1 MSCAPSRQQEQKELA
16 PSPICI
22 SSDSDSEEG
31 GSLPP
36 AGGEGSSGCDSER
49 DGEPSRSAAR
59 LGDGARR
66 IKTTQSSPR
75 VQQLRGRQ
83 ALRSVTPE
91 MPNQQPPLREVSQD
105 GSVRGWRSWG
115 SSNSEGSVR
124 SSSGCESSAQG
135 TPPTAAMST
144 RGDAAGGG
152 KARASS
158 DRGSLNDSNDTETMG
173 VCAARR
179 ELDWDASPGTNDEQR
194 RDARGWLV
202 SKKTVLKL
210 PEFHG
215 VSPTPRKKA
224 PIDHSFPPN
233 LPVFSRSSALPS
245 MCACGGEG
253 VHLLQ
258 NRMKM
263 HQRRLTYPGSLC
275 VCGSRGFGCDAGGSR
290 MGIRYPALHP

>member
-1 MSCAPSRQQEQKELA
+1 MSSAPSRQQEQKELA

-22 SSDSDSEEG
+22 SSDSDGEEG

-49 DGEPSRSAAR
+49 DGEPSRSAPR
-59 LGDGARR
+59 LGDGSRS

-75 VQQLRGRQ
+75 VQMPRGRQ

-91 MPNQQPPLREVSQD
+91 MPDSQD
-105 GSVRGWRSWG
+105 GSVRRWRSSR
-115 SSNSEGSVR
+115 SSSSEGSVGSR
-124 SSSGCESSAQG
+124 SGCERSALR

-152 KARASS
+152 KALASS
-158 DRGSLNDSNDTETMG
+158 ERGSPNDSNDTETKG
-173 VCAARR
+173 VRAARR

-215 VSPTPRKKA
+215 LYLTPKKKSA
-224 PIDHSFPPN
+224 P
-233 LPVFSRSSALPS
+233 
-245 MCACGGEG
+245 
-253 VHLLQ
+253 
-258 NRMKM
+258 
-263 HQRRLTYPGSLC
+263 
-275 VCGSRGFGCDAGGSR
+275 
-290 MGIRYPALHP
+290 